1 MVLFAVRSIQ
11 NRYEISFSLIKSE
24 GIEKMTKYSINTLPT
39 IQLSSTKISSINS
52 KKNTIV
58 VLLNLLYRFIPYI
71 NFIRISVATRER
83 EQDSKLIKEFKSRRN
98 SGYFQQHRDYSLCII
113 AKAIKNIL
121 AELFWSGAGWSWGR
135 QRRGIR
141 MAKRNSSCR
150 VLYTQRDLLFSCISL
165 SKWPLLPLWPLCLK
179 HYRRNVD
186 KYERN
191 NHNND
196 HNTIHQ

>member
-58 VLLNLLYRFIPYI
+58 VLLNLLYRFFPYI
-71 NFIRISVATRER
+71 NFVIRISVATRER

-121 AELFWSGAGWSWGR
+121 AELF
-135 QRRGIR
+135 
-141 MAKRNSSCR
+141 
-150 VLYTQRDLLFSCISL
+150 
-165 SKWPLLPLWPLCLK
+165 
-179 HYRRNVD
+179 
-186 KYERN
+186 
-191 NHNND
+191 
-196 HNTIHQ
+196 